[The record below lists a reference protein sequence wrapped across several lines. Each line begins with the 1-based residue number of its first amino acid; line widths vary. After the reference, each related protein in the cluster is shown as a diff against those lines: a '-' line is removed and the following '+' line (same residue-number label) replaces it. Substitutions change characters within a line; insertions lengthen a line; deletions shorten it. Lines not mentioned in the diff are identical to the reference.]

1 MERTAHGSLI
11 SLTNSGSE
19 LRESAVHAI
28 ATELKVDYLVKTDI
42 YINILDDYGVDQDQ
56 EIDCISI
63 IKHNLKASRE
73 LEEINDIFQE
83 IVTVAPE
90 LG

>member
-1 MERTAHGSLI
+1 MERTTHGSLI

-42 YINILDDYGVDQDQ
+42 NILDVLEDALIYADGDYLI
-56 EIDCISI
+56 ELYLIEF
-63 IKHNLKASRE
+63 KAKCKK
-73 LEEINDIFQE
+73 Q
-83 IVTVAPE
+83 
-90 LG
+90 

>member
-28 ATELKVDYLVKTDI
+28 ATSLKVDYLVKTDI
-42 YINILDDYGVDQDQ
+42 YVNILD
-56 EIDCISI
+56 I
-63 IKHNLKASRE
+63 
-73 LEEINDIFQE
+73 LEEALIYADGDYLI
-83 IVTVAPE
+83 E
-90 LG
+90 LYLKEFKEKCKKQ

>member
-1 MERTAHGSLI
+1 MERTTHGSLI

-42 YINILDDYGVDQDQ
+42 NILDVLEDALIYADGDYLIELYLKGFKSK
-56 EIDCISI
+56 CKTAISDH
-63 IKHNLKASRE
+63 KL
-73 LEEINDIFQE
+73 
-83 IVTVAPE
+83 
-90 LG
+90 